1 MSKRLPRL
9 GSLALTSRFACRS
22 RVVPL
27 YPQVRRFRK
36 LALYCLFYYKI
47 PILYLLSMD
56 FLLLNVLLCTGY
68 LVICYLRG
76 SRCSQQKLHH
86 HAFNAACSVVIKG
99 LSNTPISMYIY
110 VKCRHNMWNI
120 CFNVIFL
127 LPSVSE
133 IARDSLSCGNSE
145 SNAAKFCR
153 M

>member
-1 MSKRLPRL
+1 
-9 GSLALTSRFACRS
+9 
-22 RVVPL
+22 
-27 YPQVRRFRK
+27 
-36 LALYCLFYYKI
+36 
-47 PILYLLSMD
+47 MD

-110 VKCRHNMWNI
+110 VKYTCII
-120 CFNVIFL
+120 CGTLIVLTLNFV